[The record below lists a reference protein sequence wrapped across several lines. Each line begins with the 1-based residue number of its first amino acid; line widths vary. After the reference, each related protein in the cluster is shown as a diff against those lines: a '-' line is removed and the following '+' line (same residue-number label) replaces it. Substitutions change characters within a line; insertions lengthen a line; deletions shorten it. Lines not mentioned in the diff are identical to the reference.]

1 MKYFSPELRTAS
13 VVPRWSIVWTLTKD
27 TLANH
32 SFFVAL
38 YADQIAELIGWYKM
52 AHGIGQRGTLAFIAL
67 THDLD
72 ETITG
77 DIVAPAK
84 QAILDGGKAE
94 RYIQRNMD
102 ERLPW
107 VTGHEHSIRGHI
119 PSTWYEAK
127 AIVKAADRLDA
138 LLFLTVE
145 ARLGNGVIVPR
156 IPECE
161 KSFLEAWRALP
172 CHAAELDSLYNSVVH
187 PAIEAHRTTGGYGI

>member
-13 VVPRWSIVWTLTKD
+13 IVPRWSVVWTLTRD
-27 TLANH
+27 VVSNH
-32 SFFVAL
+32 SFFVTL
-38 YADQIAELIGWYKM
+38 YADQIAELISWYKM
-52 AHGIGQRGTLAFIAL
+52 PFGTGHRGTLAFMAI

-72 ETITG
+72 EVATG
-77 DIVAPAK
+77 DLVAPVK
-84 QAILDGGKAE
+84 KEILDTAKATK
-94 RYIQRNMD
+94 YIDRVME

-107 VTGHEHSIRGHI
+107 VTGHTRTIRDYC
-119 PSTWYEAK
+119 PSTYTEAK
-127 AIVKAADRLDA
+127 LIIKAADRLDA

-172 CHAAELDSLYNSVVH
+172 CHAAELDSLYSVVVQ
-187 PAIEAHRTTGGYGI
+187 PAIEAHRTTGGYGL